1 MAFRK
6 HPEKPIA
13 KIVVEAD
20 DHDQLNRILLALNR
34 AVSSYQTQS
43 SETAREKSPQI
54 R

>member
-20 DHDQLNRILLALNR
+20 NHAQLDRILLALNR
-34 AVSSYQTQS
+34 AVSSYQQQP
-43 SETAREKSPQI
+43 SESLHNK
-54 R
+54 

>member
-20 DHDQLNRILLALNR
+20 NHDQLNHILLALNR
-34 AVSSYQTQS
+34 AVSSYQTQH
-43 SETAREKSPQI
+43 SEPLREKSTQ
-54 R
+54 RQ